1 MVRRKLPAEK
11 CFSLSMES
19 EKRACSVLGKQNMT
33 ATTRLDCRVKD
44 IPRKKISSERKGLVK
59 QHIESLG
66 TVSSHYSRA
75 KSPFRKYLAP
85 GSSVK
90 GAFHAYVEWPKEKY
104 SNEVPVKVDYDSRV
118 FVNKYNTGIELPSV
132 DDCNICAKLNIK
144 IKELKKTDPD
154 PSRIMIE

>member
-1 MVRRKLPAEK
+1 
-11 CFSLSMES
+11 
-19 EKRACSVLGKQNMT
+19 MT

-85 GSSVK
+85 GSSAK
-90 GAFHAYVEWPKEKY
+90 GAFHACVEWLKEKY
-104 SNEVPVKVDYDSRV
+104 SNEVPAKVDYYSRV
-118 FVNKYNTGIELPSV
+118 FVNKYNIGIEIPSV

-154 PSRIMIE
+154 PSRIMIDIHEVFYSILFCFVLFYCVMLRVF